1 MGQLVFIGLGIEE
14 GYLTLKGLEEGKSCD
29 KLFAEFYTSREF
41 QRLEN
46 LFEKHIEILS
56 REEVE
61 CGERVI
67 KEAEEKKVGFLV
79 PGDAMAATTHLQL
92 RLLAE
97 SGGIETRIV
106 CGVSIISAVPSLLG
120 LQHYKFGRTTTL
132 VRPKDNFFPKS
143 PYYIIKE
150 NFPLHT
156 LVLLDTEPP
165 LGANEALR
173 ILKTMEE
180 SEHKGVFLDDTL
192 VCVVA
197 RAGSDDRVVSAG
209 RFGDMMDFDFG
220 EPLHTIVIPGK
231 LHFLEEESI
240 KRVMI

>member
-29 KLFAEFYTSREF
+29 RLFAEFYTCKEF
-41 QRLEN
+41 EKLESV
-46 LFEKHIEILS
+46 FEKHIEVLG

-61 CGERVI
+61 CGKKVI
-67 KEAEEKKVGFLV
+67 AEAEHKKVGFLV

-97 SGGIETRIV
+97 EKGIETKIL

-120 LQHYKFGRTTTL
+120 LQHYKFSRTTTL
-132 VRPKDNFFPKS
+132 ARPKGNFFPKS
-143 PYYIIKE
+143 PYDIIKE

-165 LGANEALR
+165 LSANEALR
-173 ILKTMEE
+173 IFRNIEE
-180 SEHKGVFLDDTL
+180 TEKKGVFLDETI

-197 RAGSDDRVVSAG
+197 RAGRADCVVRAG
-209 RFGDMMDFDFG
+209 KFEDMIDFDFG
-220 EPLHTIVIPGK
+220 EPLHALVIPGK
-231 LHFLEEESI
+231 LHFLEEESL
-240 KRVMI
+240 KRIMI